1 MLALIAELVSKKGKK
16 NQNLA
21 LDIPWNYLVSENA
34 NLKLNIMS
42 KKLFLFL
49 ANFSIEFKVDFWL
62 KNSNPLNFGIFRKI

>member
-34 NLKLNIMS
+34 NLKLNIPV
-42 KKLFLFL
+42 KKLFLFWQIFQL
-49 ANFSIEFKVDFWL
+49 NL
-62 KNSNPLNFGIFRKI
+62 KCIFGLKIQIL